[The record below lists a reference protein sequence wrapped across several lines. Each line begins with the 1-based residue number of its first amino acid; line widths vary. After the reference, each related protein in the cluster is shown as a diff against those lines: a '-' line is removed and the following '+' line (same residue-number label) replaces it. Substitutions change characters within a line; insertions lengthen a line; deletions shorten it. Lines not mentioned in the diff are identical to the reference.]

1 MMKELLHI
9 ITEDSI
15 CFKHFLKIQ
24 P

>member
-1 MMKELLHI
+1 MKELLHI